1 MRFLLPLFFMACYA
15 GMLLLLSRNV
25 GVGVGLAIYVLLVGL
40 FTCCG
45 GWLLKESVVERVS
58 WRNRVAGFCLPWTA
72 WVGGGTMRSLLIKN
86 AIAGIIFG
94 FAVLAAEHTSWFQ
107 FQNGVLT
114 DGTAA
119 PASLQEWGLY
129 LATWTCW
136 LILSGLWLWMLKT
149 FLTRSSD
156 VLSVLTRQRGIW
168 LPILVPPVAM
178 AASITLRATGFPW
191 LALLVAAAPLLYI
204 LLPVMLIIAVM
215 LWHAVSGKPMRW
227 N

>member
-1 MRFLLPLFFMACYA
+1 MRFLLPLIFVVCYA
-15 GMLLLLSRNV
+15 GMFLLLTQNV
-25 GVGVGLAIYVLLVGL
+25 GVGVGLIIYVLLVGL

-45 GWLLKESVVERVS
+45 GWLLKESAVGRVS
-58 WRNRVAGFCLPWTA
+58 WRNQVAGFCLPWTA
-72 WVGGGTMRSLLIKN
+72 WVGGGTMRSLLLKN
-86 AIAGIIFG
+86 AVAGIIFG
-94 FAVLAAEHTSWFQ
+94 LAVLVAEQTSWFQ
-107 FQNGVLT
+107 FHNGGST
-114 DGTAA
+114 DGSGV

-168 LPILVPPVAM
+168 LPILVPPVAI
-178 AASITLRATGFPW
+178 AASIILRVTGFPW
-191 LALLVAAAPLLYI
+191 WALLVAAAPLLYV
-204 LLPVMLIIAVM
+204 LLPVILIIAVM
-215 LWHAVSGKPMRW
+215 LWHTVSGKPMRW